1 MQIKYKRLFNAVVF
15 FIIILLVGCDSSGA
29 FSDDDFNEVT
39 LERIDIMASPI
50 TTKGTSI
57 LMLASGNKQPF
68 EVRGYYSDGSV
79 RKLEDLNIN
88 NWHTSDQSEGFFET
102 PGILTAGNKH
112 GLLTVFVSKANIIS
126 NKVIVSI
133 SDAVIEKILVTPAL
147 VNLAQGQPEQL
158 TVMAVYSD
166 DTTADITDSVDWS
179 IANTSIINITKTG
192 VITGIEQGNTTLQ
205 AMLNGIVSNQVDI
218 NVSDAVLE
226 EIVVTPAS
234 VNLARGQLQHL
245 TATAVYSDDTTADMT
260 ENAAW
265 FPYDINDDISVA
277 SVNAIGVI
285 KGLKQGNTTIKAV
298 IGGISSKP
306 VDINVSDA
314 VLEKILVE
322 PAAVDLAK
330 GQLQHLTAMAVYS
343 DDTTADMTE
352 NVVWRP
358 YDINDDNNVASVN
371 AIGVVKGL
379 EQGNTTIKAVI
390 GGMSSKPVEI
400 NVSDAV
406 LEAIV
411 VTPARVKLAKGQ
423 LQQLK
428 AKMIYSD
435 DTTSEVTEN
444 AAWFPYDINDD
455 ISVASVNAI
464 GVVKGLKQG
473 NTTIKAVIGGISS
486 KPVDINVSDAVLE
499 KILVEPAS
507 VDLAKGQ
514 LQHLTAMAVYSDDTT
529 ADMTENV
536 VWRPYDINDDNNVA
550 SVNAIGMV
558 KGLEQGNTTI
568 KAAIGEISDLVEIN
582 VSDAVL
588 EAIEVS
594 PERVKLA
601 KGQLQELKA
610 KATYSDGTTADMTEN
625 VVWLPYDINDDNG
638 VAIANA
644 IGVVKGLKQGNTT
657 IKASIG
663 EINDL
668 VEINVSDAVPEKLE
682 IRPSNLVLGVGQV
695 KNLSA
700 WMIYSDGEEIDVSTK
715 AEWFLGSETYATMMS
730 RGVIRGESIGETSLQ
745 AFFSGKAS
753 EKSTIKVEENKV
765 TLEPTE
771 LYISEFSGEQMK
783 ATIIYPDNTQ
793 ISGNEK
799 CKWSKSGGNSTNI
812 TINKGFVTTTTNNG
826 YAYITVDC
834 DDTKSNT
841 ALINSTNYYRTNTI
855 GINSN
860 VEVKIKASIHP
871 KVYFTFDPDK
881 KRLVGVYDGISG
893 TLLAGYDD
901 IPNAERT
908 ATMSIREISGNVT
921 GYQKTGPY
929 SVAGFTWHDNDHK
942 EYSVGYQNSNVKVL
956 NIEGP
961 PLGLVLHFNSFSDR
975 EHFIPGLSIVYQG
988 E

>member
-88 NWHTSDQSEGFFET
+88 NWYTSDQSEGFFET

-112 GLLTVFVSKANIIS
+112 GLVTVFVSKDNIIS

-260 ENAAW
+260 ENVAW
-265 FPYDINDDISVA
+265 LPYDMNDNSVA
-277 SVNAIGVI
+277 NVNAIGVV
-285 KGLKQGNTTIKAV
+285 KGLEQGKMKIKAV

-322 PAAVDLAK
+322 PAAVDLAR

-379 EQGNTTIKAVI
+379 SQGNTTIKAVI

-550 SVNAIGMV
+550 SVNAIGVV

-568 KAAIGEISDLVEIN
+568 KAVIGEISDLVEIN

-638 VAIANA
+638 VASANA

-668 VEINVSDAVPEKLE
+668 VEIYVSDAVPEKLE

-745 AFFSGKAS
+745 AFLSGKAS

-799 CKWSKSGGNSTNI
+799 CKWSKSGSNSENI
-812 TINKGFVTTTTNNG
+812 TIDKGFVTTTTNNG

-860 VEVKIKASIHP
+860 VKVKIKASIHP

-881 KRLVGVYDGISG
+881 KRLIGVYDGISG

-929 SVAGFTWHDNDHK
+929 SVAGFTWHDNDNK